1 MSSLTI
7 RLQKSRWLHL
17 WLLWLWLIIG
27 IGLRLANLT
36 AKPPWTDEFST
47 LVFSLGNSFLSV
59 PLDQAIAPDVLLQP
73 LQPQPTADI
82 QELWAHLSH
91 ETNHPPLYFV
101 LAHWWMQLFP
111 TQEGLV
117 SLWGARSLAAFFGVA
132 SIPAIYAL
140 SWLSFRSVLVSH
152 LAAAMMAVSPYGIFL
167 SQEARHYTLAI
178 LWVIASLAC
187 LVFAVRHIEN
197 RTQLPIWLVL
207 SWVGINAL
215 GIATHYFF
223 ILTICTEALVLVFLV
238 RLQTHISSKNSPPIL
253 SYPSWNR
260 LYAVAVGSFVTFVV
274 WVPVFSQNRYGSK
287 LTEWIQHPLSGFTWL
302 KPIFQVLAAWTTMFC
317 LPPVEAPQLVV
328 VILSGL
334 VMLIFLIWA
343 IPILI
348 RGFKVQL
355 QQPEN
360 RSMTQLFAG
369 IVVAAIA
376 LFFVFTYFLG
386 INLTRGARYN
396 FVYFPAVIVLLGA
409 SLAVSWRLP
418 QDVTR
423 RWKITSKKAVML
435 IWLMGFVSAV
445 TVISNLGYQKYY
457 RPDLLVQLIQQTS
470 KVPVLIATTQQ
481 THVQIGEMMGIGREL
496 KMQNVK
502 FPFSLFLLAHQD
514 EDPNIPTITLQNT
527 LKDFPRP
534 LDLWLVNFQA
544 TEPEEVKNCVVDT
557 QSLPAINGYEYKI
570 YHCHLAGK

>member
-1 MSSLTI
+1 
-7 RLQKSRWLHL
+7 
-17 WLLWLWLIIG
+17 
-27 IGLRLANLT
+27 
-36 AKPPWTDEFST
+36 
-47 LVFSLGNSFLSV
+47 
-59 PLDQAIAPDVLLQP
+59 
-73 LQPQPTADI
+73 
-82 QELWAHLSH
+82 
-91 ETNHPPLYFV
+91 
-101 LAHWWMQLFP
+101 
-111 TQEGLV
+111 
-117 SLWGARSLAAFFGVA
+117 
-132 SIPAIYAL
+132 
-140 SWLSFRSVLVSH
+140 
-152 LAAAMMAVSPYGIFL
+152 
-167 SQEARHYTLAI
+167 
-178 LWVIASLAC
+178 
-187 LVFAVRHIEN
+187 
-197 RTQLPIWLVL
+197 
-207 SWVGINAL
+207 
-215 GIATHYFF
+215 
-223 ILTICTEALVLVFLV
+223 
-238 RLQTHISSKNSPPIL
+238 
-253 SYPSWNR
+253 
-260 LYAVAVGSFVTFVV
+260 
-274 WVPVFSQNRYGSK
+274 
-287 LTEWIQHPLSGFTWL
+287 
-302 KPIFQVLAAWTTMFC
+302 
-317 LPPVEAPQLVV
+317 
-328 VILSGL
+328 
-334 VMLIFLIWA
+334 
-343 IPILI
+343 
-348 RGFKVQL
+348 
-355 QQPEN
+355 
-360 RSMTQLFAG
+360 
-369 IVVAAIA
+369 VVAAIA